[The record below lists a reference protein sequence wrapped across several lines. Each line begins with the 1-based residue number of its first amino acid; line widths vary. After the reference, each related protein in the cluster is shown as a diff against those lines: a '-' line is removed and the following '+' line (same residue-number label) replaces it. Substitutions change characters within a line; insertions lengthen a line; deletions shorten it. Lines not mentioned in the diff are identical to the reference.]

1 MSTSV
6 FSITI
11 GTSEP
16 GTYCNSCDTSFGV
29 GAAVIAR
36 IFSVVGCSPSAEM
49 VWPRFSIDG
58 TFALLQTN
66 PCLLSTSALL
76 LDSVG
81 VQPQSNCMT
90 RMSSMYMV
98 RCSVLWRM
106 LSIAFW
112 KIAGTDET
120 PNSNHLF

>member
-6 FSITI
+6 FSVTI

-16 GTYCNSCDTSFGV
+16 GRVTNLSGTYCNSCDTSFGI

-66 PCLLSTSALL
+66 PCLLRAHRHF
-76 LDSVG
+76 
-81 VQPQSNCMT
+81 C
-90 RMSSMYMV
+90 
-98 RCSVLWRM
+98 
-106 LSIAFW
+106 
-112 KIAGTDET
+112 
-120 PNSNHLF
+120 